1 MVEAKHVIPREP
13 IRIVEAKHV
22 IPREPIRI
30 DESRTDV
37 SWIIMPVA
45 VLPYRRRVHASRL
58 VSLQVTENRSF
69 VYRKPVVATSL
80 LGKFMVMD
88 KDRYSFVRWLAEQT
102 GASSQQALECFKCL
116 DAWSSA
122 FK

>member
-1 MVEAKHVIPREP
+1 LLLLFA
-13 IRIVEAKHV
+13 
-22 IPREPIRI
+22 
-30 DESRTDV
+30 
-37 SWIIMPVA
+37 
-45 VLPYRRRVHASRL
+45 
-58 VSLQVTENRSF
+58 LQ
-69 VYRKPVVATSL
+69 ATSL

-122 FK
+122 FM